1 MHRFVA
7 ALARAG
13 LVVAALALGLGL
25 AFGVHEFA
33 DDHSDAATP
42 VVNLRGAVA
51 RALANDVTN
60 DATSTHADA
69 VPQATPSEPPDDA
82 APTPRDAVQR
92 FLDAES
98 AQQYGA
104 SYGLLSAPDRAEHE
118 SRAGW
123 TADHADLP
131 AIAGFRLDGV
141 QVHDDRADV
150 AVALRLHPQLNP
162 DDGLV
167 PARARAT
174 YIAVAEDG
182 GWRVAFGES
191 SLAAEYP
198 STASAPGA
206 VRSWVRARVRCAHAP
221 EFVGGLLGAAA
232 RADELCGAHG
242 AVHVGRAVRLPET
255 DQDQPFLAAFGS
267 DVHEWSRVVPVD
279 APVRLRVVVAP
290 LGERW
295 LVVGVLPAP
304 SERS

>member
-1 MHRFVA
+1 MHRLVA
-7 ALARAG
+7 AFARAG

-25 AFGVHEFA
+25 AFGAHEFA

-51 RALANDVTN
+51 RALANDVTT
-60 DATSTHADA
+60 DATSAQTDP
-69 VPQATPSEPPDDA
+69 VPQASPSEPPDDPA
-82 APTPRDAVQR
+82 LSPRDAVQR
-92 FLDAES
+92 FLDAEA
-98 AQQYGA
+98 AQQYGV
-104 SYGLLSAPDRAEHE
+104 SYGLLSASDRDEQE

-123 TADHADLP
+123 TADHGDLP
-131 AIAGFRLDGV
+131 AITGFRLESV

-150 AVALRLHPQLNP
+150 AVSLRLHPQLSP
-162 DDGLV
+162 TDGIV
-167 PARARAT
+167 PGRARAT
-174 YIAVAEDG
+174 YVTVAEDG
-182 GWRVAFGES
+182 GWRVAFGRS

-198 STASAPGA
+198 STASAPAA
-206 VRSWVRARVRCAHAP
+206 VRGWARARERCAHAP

-232 RADELCGAHG
+232 RADQLCGAHV
-242 AVHVGRAVRLPET
+242 AIDVGRAVRLPET

-267 DVHEWSRVVPVD
+267 EVHEWSRVVPVD